1 MDHYASS
8 SIIKYGV
15 TVVAA
20 FAVTNSISGCHG
32 HGYMLQPPS
41 RNYWSNLNGKD
52 YGLES
57 GVPIPREY
65 CFHCLNTNTGVCGTS
80 EQGVNY
86 DEWVD
91 SLNQP
96 MPWITSETYQVG
108 DIITVGMELKSHHL
122 GHMELR
128 GCPVTGDDNGRS
140 TATQDCFDEHVLEF
154 VEDISYQ
161 MPKDEDHPER
171 GYFYGG
177 SSFNNELFTM
187 RFKLPSS
194 LSGEKV
200 LLQWFYYTAN
210 SCSPV
215 GYYDYFAI
223 KNTNLPSTFWGGL
236 NLSTCSQEQFPAR
249 DKDFFTGDSPE
260 RFVNCAE
267 VSIVGDGSGG
277 NNNLRPPTNVPV
289 VVPLTNA
296 PVVGVTPTNSPVD
309 NNVFNP
315 SPANSPVVDDTPNEN
330 ENDNDNSTDDACCS
344 IDYKTCATWC
354 NESKEFCENN
364 ASCITMKWL
373 PNGSL
378 VNSDDP
384 NEQSC
389 AARWAGCDSNN
400 DCCDGGL
407 ECRFINEYFSQCLYP
422 TDP

>member
-1 MDHYASS
+1 MKL
-8 SIIKYGV
+8 SIAALSLS
-15 TVVAA
+15 TVAN
-20 FAVTNSISGCHG
+20 FLLDCHG
-32 HGYMLQPPS
+32 HGYLLQPKS

-65 CFHCLNTNTGVCGTS
+65 CYHCLNTKERGGVCGTS

-86 DEWVD
+86 DEWMD

-108 DIITVGMELKSHHL
+108 EIITVGMELKSHHL

-128 GCPVTGDDNGRS
+128 GCPVTGEDNGRS
-140 TATQDCFDEHVLEF
+140 TATQACFDAHVLEF

-215 GYYDYFAI
+215 GYYDYFAV

-249 DKDFFTGDSPE
+249 DQDFFTGDSPE

-267 VSIVGDGSGG
+267 VSIVGDSS
-277 NNNLRPPTNVPV
+277 NLRPPPTNAPVV

-296 PVVGVTPTNSPVD
+296 PVVVVVTTPPTNSPVVD
-309 NNVFNP
+309 NNIFNP
-315 SPANSPVVDDTPNEN
+315 SPIDDSPVVENAPNNNDTGTGTG
-330 ENDNDNSTDDACCS
+330 TDAEACCS

-354 NESKEFCENN
+354 NDSQEFCETN
-364 ASCITMKWL
+364 ASCLHMKWL
-373 PNGSL
+373 PQGSL
-378 VNSDDP
+378 VNSEDP

-389 AARWAGCDSNN
+389 IARWAGCESNN
-400 DCCDGGL
+400 DCCAGGL
-407 ECRFINEYFSQCLYP
+407 ECRFINEYYSQCMYP
-422 TDP
+422 TDS